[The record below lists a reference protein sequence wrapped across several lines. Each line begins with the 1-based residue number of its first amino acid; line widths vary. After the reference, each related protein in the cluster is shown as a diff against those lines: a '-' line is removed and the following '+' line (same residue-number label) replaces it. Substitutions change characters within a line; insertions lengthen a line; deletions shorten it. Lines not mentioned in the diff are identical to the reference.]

1 MSLDI
6 AIVGAGPAG
15 SWAARCLARAGATV
29 AIFDA
34 SHPREKPCGGGI
46 TSRALDIVG
55 PHVAAALPHVIPSTA
70 VFEDECAL
78 APVPLRTDG
87 FSGASSMA
95 VVCRREFDRALLDA
109 AREQGAELVAER
121 VIGVELERDDVILRT
136 AARTHH
142 ARFLLGADGAN
153 SLVRRRL
160 SRSFSRAQL
169 SIAAGVFVHDVSD
182 TAVVIRCVAD
192 PPGYIWSFPRYDHLA
207 VGICAQA
214 DVTSPGSLKAL
225 VRAWLATT
233 ACLARDRLSSARH
246 SVYSWPIPSLAPGD
260 FHAQRVSGDRWM
272 LLGDAAGLVDPITRE
287 GISFALMSA
296 EYAAAALT
304 EDRAHE
310 RSAGAGQR
318 YRHRLE
324 THTYPELMRAAA
336 LKRRFF
342 TSRFTSLM
350 VEGLSRSARLRHVMV
365 DLIEARQPYVGLGR
379 RLLKTGELGLA
390 WRLLWRAR
398 S

>member
-15 SWAARCLARAGATV
+15 SWAAWCLARAGATV

-55 PHVAAALPHVIPSTA
+55 SRVAAALPHVVPSTA
-70 VFEDECAL
+70 VFEDDRAL
-78 APVPLRTDG
+78 ARVPLRTDG
-87 FSGASSMA
+87 FSGASSLA
-95 VVCRREFDRALLDA
+95 VMSRRDFDRALLDS

-121 VIGVELERDDVILRT
+121 VTGIELRT
-136 AARTHH
+136 DSVVLRTPARTCR
-142 ARFLLGADGAN
+142 ARFVLGADGAN

-160 SRSFSRAQL
+160 SRAFTRAQL

-192 PPGYIWSFPRYDHLA
+192 PPGYIWSFPRHDHLA

-214 DVTSPGSLKAL
+214 DVTGPGSLKAL
-225 VRAWLATT
+225 VHAWLATT
-233 ACLARDRLSSARH
+233 ASLARDKLSSARQ
-246 SVYSWPIPSLAPGD
+246 SVYSWPIPSLGPKD
-260 FHAQRVSGDRWM
+260 FHVQRVSGDRWM
-272 LLGDAAGLVDPITRE
+272 LLGDAAGLVDPLTRE

-296 EYAAAALT
+296 EYAATALT
-304 EDRAHE
+304 EDRARE
-310 RSAGAGQR
+310 RSAGPGER
-318 YRHRLE
+318 YRRQLD
-324 THTYPELMRAAA
+324 THIYPELKRAAA

-342 TSRFTSLM
+342 TGAFTSLM
-350 VEGLSRSARLRHVMV
+350 VEGLVRSAGIRQVMV

-379 RLLKTGELGLA
+379 RLLKTGDLGLA
-390 WRLLWRAR
+390 LRLLWRF
-398 S
+398 